1 MSRTGHGST
10 FATDGSTFATDPRMR
25 PMDASS
31 LGTRRIVAYALLLA
45 IVAGFC
51 CFHRLSEGTLFG
63 DEAAFAFTTDRMRDT
78 GDWVVPYIGEEP
90 HLNAVPLYN
99 WLTLAIAS
107 GFDETPLWHRF
118 WAGIFGVGCVLV
130 AFALGTLLFR
140 AEVGFLAGLFLAFNR
155 DFLFCHGVR
164 FGGMESITAF
174 FITAAAFCYAW
185 IRTRPVRGMSVWCVL
200 GLCIGLAWMSKPPVF
215 GSFFLIVI
223 SLHHLAVARSE
234 RLTSRALGPLLAVAV
249 GAVVAAPWYVAMWM
263 RLGNPFLHALFVHN
277 AVERAVDPTVR
288 DYLCCHN
295 AILHSSFS
303 FKLIE
308 AAFAC
313 ALGCCIVDHRRTQWG
328 LLLALAGSYLLALS
342 TAGKAFQYIFYSFP
356 LLSVLLAGM
365 FLDSGP
371 RLVARYWPGRTR
383 FASIAFVGLAVAL
396 IAADC
401 HKILRTLAAAAWVH
415 PPVGIYQRLEPELA
429 SGRCRFVLFDIGV
442 PAGGASSS
450 GRGITNFED
459 LYYVRRMPL
468 AGWVGNVEDL
478 KRLLDDGKPTI
489 VLLPPATSPPPPKL
503 EGLSPETR
511 IEENVWPAYTYPTL
525 TFHGAAAEFSA
536 GELIRL
542 CRAGER

>member
-1 MSRTGHGST
+1 
-10 FATDGSTFATDPRMR
+10 MR
-25 PMDASS
+25 PTDASP
-31 LGTRRIVAYALLLA
+31 LGTRRIVAYALLLT
-45 IVAGFC
+45 VVGGFC

-63 DEAAFAFTTDRMRDT
+63 DEAAFAFTTERMRDT
-78 GDWVVPYIGEEP
+78 GDWVVPYLGDQP

-99 WLTLAIAS
+99 WLTLAIAP

-118 WAGIFGVGCVLV
+118 VAGVFGVGCVLM

-140 AEVGFLAGLFLAFNR
+140 AEVGFLAGLCLAFNR

-185 IRTRPVRGMSVWCVL
+185 IRTRSVRGMSAWCVL
-200 GLCIGLAWMSKPPVF
+200 GLCIGLAWLSKPPVF
-215 GSFFLIVI
+215 GSFFLVVI
-223 SLHHLAVARSE
+223 GLHHLAVSRE
-234 RLTSRALGPLLAVAV
+234 PLTRRALGPLLAAAV
-249 GAVVAAPWYVAMWM
+249 GVVVAAPWYVAMWM

-277 AVERAVDPTVR
+277 AVERAIDPGIR

-313 ALGCCIVDHRRTQWG
+313 ALGCCIVNHRRTQWA
-328 LLLALAGSYLLALS
+328 LLLTLAGSFLLALS

-356 LLSVLLAGM
+356 LLSVILAGL
-365 FLDSGP
+365 FLESGP
-371 RLVARYWPGRTR
+371 RLVERYWPGRTR
-383 FASIAFVGLAVAL
+383 FATIAFVGLAVAL
-396 IAADC
+396 LAADC
-401 HKILRTLAAAAWVH
+401 QKILRTIAMSAWVH
-415 PPVGIYQRLEPELA
+415 PPVGIYERLESGLA
-429 SGRCRFVLFDIGV
+429 EGRCRFVLFDIGSPV
-442 PAGGASSS
+442 RGVSSS
-450 GRGITNFED
+450 GRGMTNFED
-459 LYYVRRMPL
+459 LYYGRRMPL
-468 AGWVGNVEDL
+468 ADWVSNVEDL
-478 KRLLDDGKPTI
+478 KRLLEDGKPTI
-489 VLLPPATSPPPPKL
+489 VLLPPLTSLPQPRL
-503 EGLSPETR
+503 EGLTPETR
-511 IEENVWPAYTYPTL
+511 IEDNLWPAYTYPTL